1 MEVVTIYPYRIRTT
15 DKDIIFPLLKLL
27 KNPKITVP
35 LGNKNVSL
43 KLGHKLSPIRK
54 DVFIGRDNFTRK
66 RRLGIDDM
74 IKIEKKKWKNG
85 FDFIF
90 TKKF

>member
-1 MEVVTIYPYRIRTT
+1 MYPYRIRTV
-15 DKDIIFPLLKLL
+15 DKDIISHLSKLL
-27 KNPKITVP
+27 ENPKSVVP
-35 LGNKNVSL
+35 LVDKNVSL

-54 DVFIGRDNFTRK
+54 DIFIGRDNHTRK

-74 IKIEKKKWKNG
+74 VKIERKKWKNG